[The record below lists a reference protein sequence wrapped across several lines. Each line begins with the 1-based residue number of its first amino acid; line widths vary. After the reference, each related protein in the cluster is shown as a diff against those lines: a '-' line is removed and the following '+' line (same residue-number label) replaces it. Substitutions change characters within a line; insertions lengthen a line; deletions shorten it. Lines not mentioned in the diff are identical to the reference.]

1 MIDLINHEYVLSDL
15 ISMQRSI
22 YRAKK
27 DHKYQNILA
36 FKTFGVFPRAMGQTV
51 STIGP
56 ESDFDDDDSKLDVAS
71 SLIIEN
77 QQEKINYIVFAVLAC
92 P

>member
-22 YRAKK
+22 FRAKK
-27 DHKYQNILA
+27 DHKHQNILA
-36 FKTFGVFPRAMGQTV
+36 FKTFGVFLGAMGQTV

-71 SLIIEN
+71 SLMSETNRKKSIIL
-77 QQEKINYIVFAVLAC
+77 FL
-92 P
+92 